1 MPLFKKKL
9 STKEFI
15 DYLLLDT
22 RAYTVKQTIDF
33 FKNRLG
39 YKGEDRYLELEANI
53 FSLWLLTI
61 SLPPQNNELR
71 DLLHDTYCK
80 QVQLDPQEKK
90 LFYEEVDK
98 RYKIYFEAFNIWQKN
113 PQSGHIMGGVLIE
126 IIKNKTSNFSLK
138 EYLPLVGANEALE
151 AFILFG
157 ELFKLNLKIVG
168 RIKNKGNYR
177 RRSNA

>member
-1 MPLFKKKL
+1 MPQFKKKL
-9 STKEFI
+9 SPVEFI

-22 RAYTVKQTIDF
+22 RDYNKKRTIDF
-33 FKNRLG
+33 FKNRLD
-39 YKGEDRYLELEANI
+39 YQGEDKYLEFEANI

-80 QVQLDPQEKK
+80 HAQLDSQEKK

-98 RYKIYFEAFNIWQKN
+98 RYKIYFEAFNMWQKN
-113 PQSGHIMGGVLIE
+113 PKGGYMGTVI
-126 IIKNKTSNFSLK
+126 IKVIKNKNPNFSWK
-138 EYLPLVGANEALE
+138 ESIPVVDAMEALE
-151 AFILFG
+151 AHILFG

-168 RIKNKGNYR
+168 EIKKKFR
-177 RRSNA
+177 LDI